1 VRKGEASW
9 GAESHAV
16 KNLGGVLRELSC
28 FAVTVRGA
36 PLVPEAQLPL
46 LHNDLAHHTLRY
58 YEASATC
65 QDSVIDLL
73 SWRNALSAHDL
84 LLLRKLLALSIEEV
98 SGRVVDFDL
107 DPVS

>member
-1 VRKGEASW
+1 MRKGEASW
-9 GAESHAV
+9 GGESHAV
-16 KNLGGVLRELSC
+16 KNLGGVLRELSYFYGDC
-28 FAVTVRGA
+28 AGSA
-36 PLVPEAQLPL
+36 LVPEAQLPL

-65 QDSVIDLL
+65 QDFVIDFL
-73 SWRNALSAHDL
+73 SWRNAPSAHDL

>member
-1 VRKGEASW
+1 M
-9 GAESHAV
+9 
-16 KNLGGVLRELSC
+16 
-28 FAVTVRGA
+28 TVRGA
-36 PLVPEAQLPL
+36 PVVPEAQLPL

-73 SWRNALSAHDL
+73 SWRNALSARDL